1 MSMPSS
7 PASDPE
13 VDHAVDHE
21 DPQHQVEDGQTQSR
35 QEQGIVS
42 DLCVVTGI
50 SQEDHGTHPEGQD
63 AEHQGRDPPFSRQGA
78 NLQEH
83 AGTLPD
89 HVSKTG
95 QNAGEIAAGLALDA
109 DRHDDVVEVLDLGRS
124 EEHTSELQSL
134 MRISYAV
141 FCLKKKT

>member
-63 AEHQGRDPPFSRQGA
+63 AEHQGRDPPYRRQGA

-83 AGTLPD
+83 EATHQD
-89 HVSKTG
+89 HEGKYG
-95 QNAGEIAAGLALDA
+95 KQAGEI
-109 DRHDDVVEVLDLGRS
+109 ETGRAS
-124 EEHTSELQSL
+124 SRTRASQYMDYTVSDEQ
-134 MRISYAV
+134 IQ
-141 FCLKKKT
+141 

>member
-63 AEHQGRDPPFSRQGA
+63 AEHQGRDPPFSRQAA

-95 QNAGEIAAGLALDA
+95 QN
-109 DRHDDVVEVLDLGRS
+109 RS
-124 EEHTSELQSL
+124 EEHTYKLQSL
-134 MRISYAV
+134 MRNSTDG
-141 FCLKKKT
+141 F